1 MVFGRNSRFAGFH
14 SILVAVPRH
23 ACRVLATVGLIA
35 LAGCATT
42 PQGPSGASGTT
53 STAVP
58 ATPAAREALVAQ
70 RAKARWDAMVKD
82 DLDTA
87 YGYLSPGSKQLIS
100 LEKFKANT
108 RRGAFR
114 DGKVESVTCEDDA
127 CQVKVLLTYDHPK
140 MKGITTPVL
149 ESWIVDGGQAWLV
162 FGGR

>member
-1 MVFGRNSRFAGFH
+1 MVFRRNSRFPGFLP
-14 SILVAVPRH
+14 ILVAVPRH
-23 ACRVLATVGLIA
+23 SCRVLATVGLIA

-42 PQGPSGASGTT
+42 PQSPS
-53 STAVP
+53 AVP
-58 ATPAAREALVAQ
+58 AVASAAAPLTPAAREALVSQ

-87 YGYLSPGSKQLIS
+87 YGYFSPGSKELIS
-100 LEKFKANT
+100 LEKFKSNT

-114 DGKVESVTCEDDA
+114 EGKVDSVKCEDDA
-127 CQVKVLLTYDHPK
+127 CLVKVLVTYDHPK

-162 FGGR
+162 SGTR